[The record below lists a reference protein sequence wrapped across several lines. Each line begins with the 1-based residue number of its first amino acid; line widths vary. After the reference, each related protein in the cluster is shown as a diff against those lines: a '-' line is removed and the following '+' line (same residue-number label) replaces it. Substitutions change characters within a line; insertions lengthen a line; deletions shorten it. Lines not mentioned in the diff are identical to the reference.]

1 VDRLGF
7 SAFDYL
13 YAWMARVEM
22 KTRIR
27 CQHCGEYSEV
37 EDMGCFRCPKC
48 NKFYVSMS
56 EYIRNQIQGEKD
68 EHCN

>member
-1 VDRLGF
+1 
-7 SAFDYL
+7 
-13 YAWMARVEM
+13 MARVEM